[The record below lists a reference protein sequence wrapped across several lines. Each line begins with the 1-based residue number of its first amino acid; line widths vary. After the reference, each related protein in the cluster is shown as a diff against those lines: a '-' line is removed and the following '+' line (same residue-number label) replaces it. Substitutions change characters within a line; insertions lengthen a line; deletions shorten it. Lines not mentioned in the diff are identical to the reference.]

1 MWVGCID
8 SMYFF
13 PLEMGQTDDDDG
25 GFSIDLCNPL
35 KQEF

>member
-13 PLEMGQTDDDDG
+13 PFEMGQTDDDG